1 MRRAF
6 SPFLL
11 LGSLA
16 SPAGA
21 QRLDYAPLADEEP
34 VLTWQKAEAPAS
46 TGPRL
51 HYALLDRLEW
61 APQRGTDGY
70 SWDFSALLGGDRNG
84 VWLSSVGEGGLWSRP
99 DYIETQA
106 LYSRTAAEGVYLN
119 AGLRWDAKP
128 APQRF
133 YFTAGGQYERTWGEN
148 DLWLGGFG
156 YLSHEGEL
164 SARFGGIYN
173 HRLLPR
179 LYAQPSFELNA
190 SAEDVPELGLG
201 RGLSYAELGLRLRYE
216 VAHGFA
222 PYVGVSWER
231 ALGRTADYAR
241 AAGENPEAKSVVVG
255 LRFYGGED

>member
-6 SPFLL
+6 PTLLL

-16 SPAGA
+16 SPAA
-21 QRLDYAPLADEEP
+21 AEERLPYAPLAGND
-34 VLTWQKAEAPAS
+34 AELAGAGS
-46 TGPRL
+46 TSVQLR
-51 HYALLDRLEW
+51 YALLDRLEW
-61 APQRGTDGY
+61 APQAGRDGY
-70 SWDFSALLGGDRNG
+70 SWDFSAHVVSGKNG

-106 LYSRTAAEGVYLN
+106 LYSRPVAEGVYLN

-128 APQRF
+128 AQRF
-133 YFTAGGQYERTWGEN
+133 YLTAGGQFERTWSEN

-173 HRLLPR
+173 HSLLPR
-179 LYAQPSFELNA
+179 LHAQPSFELNA

-231 ALGRTADYAR
+231 ALGRTADYAL
-241 AAGENPEAKSVVVG
+241 AAGENPEAKRVVVG